1 MSAHNWTRSLE
12 ASEEDLGE
20 GGVVDQDAS
29 YVLQGHGVNH
39 QQKKK
44 VPGMKLNTSPKFNT
58 SESLSFYILLE

>member
-39 QQKKK
+39 QQKKE
-44 VPGMKLNTSPKFNT
+44 VPGMKFNLSKFNT